1 VSIRCINRKVFAEND
16 QVGCEE
22 SLRTEARC
30 ARVLVQ
36 FEEWN
41 GHPARDSR
49 ARCAPQLTDTQT
61 SYIMSRLVHQ
71 LTFAEEKSMRRPY
84 LLLQSCAAA
93 VILAFAIIP
102 ACAQT
107 LSADL
112 TEKIDKLA
120 TDTLARTGVPSASV
134 AIVKN
139 GQVVYTKAYGDA
151 RLDPKTPATPEMRY
165 SIGSISKQF
174 TATAIL
180 LLQEQGKLSL
190 DDKVA
195 KFIPNLTRANEVTIR
210 QLLSHT
216 SGYQDYW
223 PQDYVM
229 PMMLKPVTA
238 QKILD
243 GWARIPLDF
252 EPGTKWQYSNTN
264 YVIAGVIVE
273 KASGMPLLQFLSQ
286 KVFTPLGMKSVMNI
300 DQEKL
305 PETDPTGYLRYALGP
320 LRPAPKEGKGW
331 LFAAGELAMPAPDL
345 AKWDISIID
354 QKLMKPSSY
363 AQFATDTL
371 LKNGLSTHYG
381 LGVDVNSQ
389 AGHRALS
396 HGGEVSGF
404 TAQNVVFPDEK
415 VAVVVLTNQDAVSAA
430 GQIAQ
435 GIAPLLFTNDDPAT
449 PAKLEQAKKIF
460 DGLQHGTIDRT
471 LFTDNANAYFSED
484 AVKDFASGLTP
495 LGAPQS
501 FVQASQGL
509 RGGMTLRVYIIRF
522 PQKVLRAWTYEMP
535 DGKLEQYQI
544 ATAN

>member
-1 VSIRCINRKVFAEND
+1 
-16 QVGCEE
+16 
-22 SLRTEARC
+22 
-30 ARVLVQ
+30 
-36 FEEWN
+36 
-41 GHPARDSR
+41 
-49 ARCAPQLTDTQT
+49 
-61 SYIMSRLVHQ
+61 
-71 LTFAEEKSMRRPY
+71 MRRSH
-84 LLLQSCAAA
+84 LLHRFTIVI
-93 VILAFAIIP
+93 VILAFSITSAK
-102 ACAQT
+102 AQAQ
-107 LSADL
+107 LSSDL
-112 TEKIDKLA
+112 QQKIDKLA
-120 TDTLARTGVPSASV
+120 ADTLAKSGVPSASV

-139 GQVVYTKAYGDA
+139 GQIAYVKAYGDA
-151 RLDPKTPATPEMRY
+151 RLEPKTPATTEMRY

-180 LLQEQGKLSL
+180 LLQEQGRLSL

-195 KFIPNLTRANEVTIR
+195 KFIPNLTRAGEVTIR

-229 PMMLKPVTA
+229 PMMLQPVTA
-238 QKILD
+238 EKILD

-252 EPGTKWQYSNTN
+252 EPGSKWQYSNTN
-264 YVIAGVIVE
+264 YVVAGVIVE

-305 PETDPTGYLRYALGP
+305 GETDPTGYLRYALGP

-331 LFAAGELAMPAPDL
+331 LFAAGELAMPAQDL
-345 AKWDISIID
+345 AKWDISIMD
-354 QKLMKPSSY
+354 QKVLKPSSY
-363 AQFATDTL
+363 RELGTDTL

-381 LGVDVNSQ
+381 LGVDVSSQ

-415 VAVVVLTNQDAVSAA
+415 VAVVVLTNQDAAGAA

-435 GIAPLLFTNDDPAT
+435 GISPLLLATDDPAT

-471 LFTDNANAYFSED
+471 LFTDNANAYFSEQ
-484 AVKDFASGLTP
+484 ALKDFAEGLAP
-495 LGAPQS
+495 LGTPQS

-535 DGKLEQYQI
+535 NGKLEQYQI